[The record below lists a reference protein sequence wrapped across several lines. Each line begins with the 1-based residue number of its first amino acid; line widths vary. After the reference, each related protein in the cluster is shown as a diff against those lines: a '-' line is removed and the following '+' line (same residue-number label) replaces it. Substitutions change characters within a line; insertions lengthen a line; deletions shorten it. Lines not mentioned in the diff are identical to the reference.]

1 MKIIIDSRMRKEEK
15 QYLLNFGELI
25 EIAPQDYVYDEI
37 SAHPDIFFCKI
48 DDTIFRAPNLE
59 INIGILG
66 EEDIGKNYPEDI
78 KYNVAQVGRH
88 VIHNF
93 EFTDKKILDF
103 IDRNNLNKIN
113 VQQGYS
119 NCSTVAVS
127 DTACITSDIGIY
139 KAVKMNNIDCLLL
152 QGNTIKLLDKNGLE
166 TKMNGFIGGASA
178 VINNKFILFGDVDY
192 LQDKNKLLEFLDKYE
207 LELVDFK
214 NLPIYDYGGVVL
226 IKYL

>member
-15 QYLLNFGELI
+15 EYLLNFGELI
-25 EIAPQDYVYDEI
+25 EIAPQDDVYDEI

-48 DDTIFRAPNLE
+48 NNTIFRVPNLE
-59 INIGILG
+59 INIGISG
-66 EEDIGKNYPEDI
+66 EENIGKNYPEDI

-139 KAVKMNNIDCLLL
+139 KAMKMNNIDCLLL

-166 TKMNGFIGGASA
+166 TKMNGFIGGAST
-178 VINNKFILFGDVDY
+178 VLNNKFILFGDVDY